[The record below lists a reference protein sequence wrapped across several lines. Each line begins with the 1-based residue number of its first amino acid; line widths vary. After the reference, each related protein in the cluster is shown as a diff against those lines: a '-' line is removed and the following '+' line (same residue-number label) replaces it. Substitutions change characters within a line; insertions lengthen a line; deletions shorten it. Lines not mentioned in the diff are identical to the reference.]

1 MSTSNFNKTS
11 GSLETGKKKKGQED
25 TEPRFE
31 ISLEDRVMRN
41 RDRYL
46 PNPSKHPGYQIDDVR
61 KTVV

>member
-11 GSLETGKKKKGQED
+11 GSLEGKKKKGQED

-46 PNPSKHPGYQIDDVR
+46 PNPLKHPGYQIDDVR